1 MVKRTRALN
10 KQEFEAATSDG
21 AVYGKYLKVYA
32 YIELGQEGRY
42 QESSRDDQNTRY
54 RLFKNCTAFYTTTLE
69 QLKSGDFEYDT
80 QEDVLIVYY

>member
-1 MVKRTRALN
+1 MVKRIRALN

-21 AVYGKYLKVYA
+21 AVYRKYLKYTHTLSWVKKAGIRKALETTKTQGIA
-32 YIELGQEGRY
+32 Y
-42 QESSRDDQNTRY
+42 SKTA
-54 RLFKNCTAFYTTTLE
+54 AFYTTTLE